1 MTKKQIKHIDY
12 KEELLQLLQDP
23 KEALAYLNAALMD
36 EDQRV
41 FLLALKDVLEAQGG
55 DISAV
60 AQESQLNRENLY
72 RMLSE
77 KGNPK
82 LTSLR
87 SILHVLGLE
96 LAIQPQLHKNR

>member
-1 MTKKQIKHIDY
+1 MKKKHKDFQEY
-12 KEELLQLLQDP
+12 LLQKLQDP
-23 KEALAYLNAALMD
+23 REAHAYLNAALMD

-55 DISAV
+55 DMITLAEQ
-60 AQESQLNRENLY
+60 ADLNRENLY
-72 RMLSE
+72 RMLSK

-87 SILHVLGLE
+87 SVLHVLGLE
-96 LAIQPQLHKNR
+96 LAIQPYKK

>member
-1 MTKKQIKHIDY
+1 MKKKHKDFQEY
-12 KEELLQLLQDP
+12 LLKTLKDP
-23 KEALAYLNAALMD
+23 KEARAYLNVALAD

-55 DISAV
+55 DMTLLAEQ
-60 AQESQLNRENLY
+60 ANLNRENLY

-82 LTSLR
+82 LTSLK
-87 SILHVLGLE
+87 SVLHVLGLD
-96 LAIQPQLHKNR
+96 LAVQPHKKQF